1 MEDRRIDF
9 LMVVYRDW
17 WNRQGFAPDRITCV
31 EELQNSG
38 IRLDHEQIDWLRG
51 FCAVWET
58 VQDAPISRT

>member
-17 WNRQGFAPDRITCV
+17 WKRQPFAADRITCAD
-31 EELQNSG
+31 EMLRIG
-38 IRLDHEQIDWLRG
+38 TGLDHEQIDWLRG

-58 VQDAPISRT
+58 VQDAPITRT